1 MTTVN
6 VRIDWPE
13 GLEPLPQSAQARVTV
28 EDASQS
34 DAPSH
39 VLGEAVLEG
48 LSIEKPASVEIAV
61 DDVDPRADI
70 IVRVHVSRSGEPSQA
85 VAAGDLITMES
96 YPVLTHGYGDS
107 VVVRPR
113 TVGG

>member
-13 GLEPLPQSAQARVTV
+13 GLEPLPQSARARVTV
-28 EDASQS
+28 EDASRA
-34 DAPSH
+34 DAPSQ

-48 LSIEKPASVEIAV
+48 LSIEKPASAQIAV
-61 DDVDPRADI
+61 DDVDPRADV

-85 VAAGDLITMES
+85 VAAGDLITTQS
-96 YPVLTHGYGDS
+96 YPVLTHGHGDN
-107 VVVRPR
+107 VVVRLKV
-113 TVGG
+113 VGA